1 MKTISLFHLQ
11 VDQSAAVVV
20 AGLVGAKTGQ
30 IAVDLGSEEKVLR
43 CLENKLVLREDLLG
57 EILAKENKLRQRLGE
72 IQIIET
78 GETTLL
84 QFVPEENVEIEVCLV
99 IEKLLEKAKETMLVK
114 ASSYLLVCDDQQA
127 LVDEKADLTLV
138 VVKPTQASLELF
150 QLEYEKTEELW
161 IAEKRLLVIEH
172 FDLDP
177 EKSTRLI
184 DFALKHKCKIVGRI
198 PFLQMVEYRGGD
210 SQLEQSY
217 YKGLGENG
225 KQAYAMMWHSLAF
238 VLKK

>member
-1 MKTISLFHLQ
+1 MKTINLIHLQ
-11 VDQSAAVVV
+11 EEQSAAVVV

-30 IAVDLGSEEKVLR
+30 LAVDLGNEEKVLK
-43 CLENKLVLREDLLG
+43 CLENKLVLREALLS
-57 EILAKENKLRQRLGE
+57 ESLAKENSLRQRLGE

-84 QFVPEENVEIEVCLV
+84 QFIPAVNVEIDQRLV

-114 ASSYLLVCDDQQA
+114 AASYLFVCDDQQA
-127 LVDEKADLTLV
+127 LTDEKIDLTLV
-138 VVKPTQASLELF
+138 VVKPTQSSLDLF
-150 QLEYEKTEELW
+150 KLEYKKNEELW
-161 IAEKRLLVIEH
+161 IAEKRLLVIEY

-177 EKSTRLI
+177 EKSMRLI

-198 PFLQMVEYRGGD
+198 PFLQRLEYRGGD
-210 SQLEQSY
+210 AQLEQSY

-225 KQAYAMMWHSLAF
+225 KQAYAMMWHSLTF